1 MLRKI
6 LKFGLPL
13 IIIGIA
19 ISIAG
24 YLKASK
30 PVVEPKTLT
39 ERVWTVA
46 VIPAKTENVRPR
58 IKLFGEIVSGRTVDL
73 RPQVAGKIL
82 RASPNLVEG
91 GVVRAGEVIVDID
104 PFDYQAALRQR
115 KAELLEAQGRLKE
128 LKAELSGAVT
138 LLDKDKSQV
147 ALRRKNAE
155 RRAKLRG
162 SGAGTA
168 KASDDARL
176 ALSETEQ
183 RQIERQKEI
192 RSLRAAIEQ
201 QQAIMNR
208 LEVMV
213 EVAKRDLGETRIVS
227 PVDGFVS
234 SVETAEGKWL
244 NVGDNVAKLIDGNRL
259 EAKFHISRTRF
270 KRLLEGG
277 GYRLRPAEVI
287 WQGRSGTKPY
297 TAYIDRVGSE
307 VDASTGG
314 VNLYAKIKTKG
325 AETILRPGAF
335 VEVHI
340 TDKVFGNVVRLPG
353 AAIYNEDTIYIVEG
367 ERLASRKVRIVSRT
381 GNEALATVVGLKSDD
396 RIVTTRLPEASPG
409 LKVRIQ

>member
-13 IIIGIA
+13 IVIGVA
-19 ISIAG
+19 MSIAG
-24 YLKASK
+24 YLKATK
-30 PVVEPKTLT
+30 PVVEPKPLT

-46 VIPAKTENVRPR
+46 VIPAKMENVRPR

-115 KAELLEAQGRLKE
+115 KAELLEVQGRLKE

-147 ALRRKNAE
+147 ALRRKDAE

-201 QQAIMNR
+201 QQAIIDR

-213 EVAKRDLGETRIVS
+213 EVAERDLGETRIVS

-244 NVGDNVAKLIDGNRL
+244 NVGDNVAKLIDANRL

-287 WQGRSGTKPY
+287 WRGRSETKPY

-314 VNLYAKIKTKG
+314 VNLFAKIETEG

-335 VEVHI
+335 VEVYI

-381 GNEALATVVGLKSDD
+381 GNEALATVVGLKDED

>member
-147 ALRRKNAE
+147 ALRRKDAE

-259 EAKFHISRTRF
+259 EA
-270 KRLLEGG
+270 
-277 GYRLRPAEVI
+277 
-287 WQGRSGTKPY
+287 
-297 TAYIDRVGSE
+297 
-307 VDASTGG
+307 
-314 VNLYAKIKTKG
+314 
-325 AETILRPGAF
+325 
-335 VEVHI
+335 
-340 TDKVFGNVVRLPG
+340 
-353 AAIYNEDTIYIVEG
+353 
-367 ERLASRKVRIVSRT
+367 
-381 GNEALATVVGLKSDD
+381 
-396 RIVTTRLPEASPG
+396 
-409 LKVRIQ
+409 

>member
-13 IIIGIA
+13 IVIGVA
-19 ISIAG
+19 MSIAG
-24 YLKASK
+24 YLKATK
-30 PVVEPKTLT
+30 PVVEPKPLT

-46 VIPAKTENVRPR
+46 VIPAKMENVRPR

-115 KAELLEAQGRLKE
+115 KAELLEVQGRLKE

-147 ALRRKNAE
+147 ALRRKDAE

-162 SGAGTA
+162 SGAGTV

-201 QQAIMNR
+201 QQAIIDR

-213 EVAKRDLGETRIVS
+213 EVAERDLGETRIVS

-244 NVGDNVAKLIDGNRL
+244 NVGDNVAKLIDANRL

-287 WQGRSGTKPY
+287 WRGRSETKPY

-314 VNLYAKIKTKG
+314 VNLFAKIETEG

-335 VEVHI
+335 VEVYI

-381 GNEALATVVGLKSDD
+381 GNEALATVVGLKDED

>member
-24 YLKASK
+24 YLKATK

-138 LLDKDKSQV
+138 LW
-147 ALRRKNAE
+147 
-155 RRAKLRG
+155 
-162 SGAGTA
+162 
-168 KASDDARL
+168 
-176 ALSETEQ
+176 
-183 RQIERQKEI
+183 I
-192 RSLRAAIEQ
+192 RTNL
-201 QQAIMNR
+201 
-208 LEVMV
+208 
-213 EVAKRDLGETRIVS
+213 
-227 PVDGFVS
+227 
-234 SVETAEGKWL
+234 
-244 NVGDNVAKLIDGNRL
+244 
-259 EAKFHISRTRF
+259 
-270 KRLLEGG
+270 
-277 GYRLRPAEVI
+277 RLRSGGRMRNDVQSCADPAPVRPRH
-287 WQGRSGTKPY
+287 QMMRG
-297 TAYIDRVGSE
+297 
-307 VDASTGG
+307 
-314 VNLYAKIKTKG
+314 
-325 AETILRPGAF
+325 LR
-335 VEVHI
+335 
-340 TDKVFGNVVRLPG
+340 
-353 AAIYNEDTIYIVEG
+353 
-367 ERLASRKVRIVSRT
+367 
-381 GNEALATVVGLKSDD
+381 
-396 RIVTTRLPEASPG
+396 
-409 LKVRIQ
+409 